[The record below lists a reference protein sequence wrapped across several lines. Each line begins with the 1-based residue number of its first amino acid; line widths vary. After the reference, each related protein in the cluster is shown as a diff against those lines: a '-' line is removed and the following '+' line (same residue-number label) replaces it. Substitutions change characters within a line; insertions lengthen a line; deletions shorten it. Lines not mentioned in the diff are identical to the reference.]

1 MKLDY
6 NLEALNLRKRAV
18 ERAAKAV
25 ALKLEKTLYLYNIE
39 KEKRKS
45 AAVKQLRVLLDYET
59 KELERAKAELREI
72 AVKMILLEQEKQKQ
86 AKTRMRGIAVLLIFS
101 LAFAGLMAQY
111 GLRDY
116 SAGVAPESVVET
128 ADTSNAP
135 SFSITDTFLAF
146 LKKLDHYRSDNSLT
160 GAVVGIP
167 VGNCREERSCVNET
181 ITACKNETVQRCDSV
196 CVNETKQVCAE
207 ECKPECHPEE
217 INGVEREVCV
227 KSCSEVCAEEV
238 VQNCGS
244 CVDIVEEK
252 CSSEVVER
260 CSTETVCDETVGEVA
275 AEIVE
280 ESPAV
285 GIQPIVEEPVEES
298 SGLEI
303 MPPVE
308 EVPSDDV
315 TGGAITIP

>member
-111 GLRDY
+111 GLRDD
-116 SAGVAPESVVET
+116 VTQEFI
-128 ADTSNAP
+128 DTSNAP
-135 SFSITDTFLAF
+135 SFSITDKFLAF
-146 LKKLDHYRSDNSLT
+146 LEKLDHYRSDNSLT
-160 GAVVGIP
+160 GAIVGIP

-196 CVNETKQVCAE
+196 CVNETIE
-207 ECKPECHPEE
+207 
-217 INGVEREVCV
+217 N
-227 KSCSEVCAEEV
+227 CS
-238 VQNCGS
+238 
-244 CVDIVEEK
+244 
-252 CSSEVVER
+252 
-260 CSTETVCDETVGEVA
+260 
-275 AEIVE
+275 
-280 ESPAV
+280 
-285 GIQPIVEEPVEES
+285 
-298 SGLEI
+298 
-303 MPPVE
+303 
-308 EVPSDDV
+308 
-315 TGGAITIP
+315 